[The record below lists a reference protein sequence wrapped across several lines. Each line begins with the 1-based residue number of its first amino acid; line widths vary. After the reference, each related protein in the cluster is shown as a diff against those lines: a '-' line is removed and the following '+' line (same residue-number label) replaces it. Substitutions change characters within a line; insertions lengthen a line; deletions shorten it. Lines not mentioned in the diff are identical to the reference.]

1 MTLQDTIAFIVS
13 EANESALDQITSA
26 LTERRKA
33 LRSVRAAA
41 VAVGAPVRIGE
52 ISPKYLSGLTGEVV
66 STEGRFARILL
77 DEDSTVNLRFATKR
91 TTRFTVPWET
101 DRYELGG
108 VPLSCCF
115 TD

>member
-13 EANESALDQITSA
+13 EADESALDKITSA

-33 LRSVRAAA
+33 LRSIRAAA
-41 VAVGAPVRIGE
+41 VTTGDHVRIGE

-66 STEGRFARILL
+66 GTEGRLAKILL
-77 DEDSTVNLRFATKR
+77 DEESTLTLRFASR
-91 TTRFTVPWET
+91 RSSRFFVPSDT